1 MIRSFA
7 ATIGQ
12 TISRFGLRTRLL
24 VLVVVTMLPLVCL
37 VLVLIE
43 GVRQDQTAAAVERA
57 RLLAIHGAR
66 VQTDIVRSTRGA
78 LEVLSLIPV
87 VKNAEPVACAVQLR
101 DTLPQFPFLSGLS
114 VVSPRGDVLCDNT
127 SLQLANVGDRPY
139 FRSALVNGEFTLSDY
154 LIGRIS
160 GKPTLIALL
169 PVLDDWGEV
178 AFLMLASIDLGWLQL
193 QLQHLVSD
201 DQGDTLLIDG
211 AGMVLATG
219 MSFGSP
225 ERGKSFAGH
234 SMVRNML
241 SAPDGAFLGAG
252 LYGDVRIT
260 GFARLG
266 YGSGVLA
273 VSLRQDALAEMLDH
287 RRTVSLMVLG
297 LLFLGSVAAAWVLI
311 EVYVLGTVKALQVSA
326 QRLARGDLE
335 SRSTDTPPAGPLSD
349 LAHSIDAMGRTLGAL
364 AYQDGLTGLPNRL
377 YLERWIERTM
387 NAPSGHPGCALLF
400 IDLHGFKAVNDHFG
414 HTAGDEVL
422 RQVSKRLLAADRDA
436 DTLVRLGGDE
446 FVVIV
451 ELIGGYDGGRP
462 QAVAERI
469 LGAVGEPMIW
479 SGERLHI
486 GCSIGIAQWPDHA
499 SRLAE
504 VVSRADEALYAAK
517 EAGKGRIAHY
527 GELAAIVPDKGQQE
541 M

>member
-7 ATIGQ
+7 AAIGR

-24 VLVVVTMLPLVCL
+24 FLVVATMLPLVCL
-37 VLVLIE
+37 VLALIE

-66 VQTDIVRSTRGA
+66 VQTDVVRSTRGV
-78 LEVLSLIPV
+78 LEVLSLIPA
-87 VKNAEPVACAVQLR
+87 VKNAEPAACAMQLR

-127 SLQLANVGDRPY
+127 SLQPVNVGDRPY
-139 FRSALVNGEFTLSDY
+139 FRSALANGEFTLSDY

-178 AFLMLASIDLGWLQL
+178 AFLMLASIDLGWLRL

-201 DQGDTLLIDG
+201 DQGDTLLVDG

-219 MSFGSP
+219 VSFGNAK
-225 ERGKSFAGH
+225 RGQSFAGH
-234 SMVRNML
+234 PMVRSML

-252 LYGDVRIT
+252 FDGDVRIT

-266 YGSGVLA
+266 YGSGVLV

-287 RRTVSLMVLG
+287 RRNLSLMVLG

-311 EVYVLGTVKALQVSA
+311 EVYVLGTVRALQVSA
-326 QRLARGDLE
+326 LRLARGDLA
-335 SRSTDTPPAGPLSD
+335 SRPTDTSPAGPLSD
-349 LAHSIDAMGRTLGAL
+349 LAHSIDAMGRTLSAL
-364 AYQDGLTGLPNRL
+364 AYQDRLTELPNRL

-387 NAPSGHPGCALLF
+387 NAPTGHPGCALLF
-400 IDLHGFKAVNDHFG
+400 IDLDGFKAVNDHFG
-414 HTAGDEVL
+414 HAVGDEVL
-422 RQVSKRLLAADRDA
+422 RQVSKRLLAAVREL
-436 DTLVRLGGDE
+436 DTVVRLGGDE
-446 FVVIV
+446 FVVLV
-451 ELIGGYDGGRP
+451 ELSGGYDSDRP
-462 QAVAERI
+462 QTVAERI
-469 LGAVGEPMIW
+469 LGAVAEPMIW

-499 SRLAE
+499 SSLAE
-504 VVSRADEALYAAK
+504 IVSRADEALYAAK
-517 EAGKGRIAHY
+517 KAGKGRIVHY
-527 GELAAIVPDKGQQE
+527 GELAANVADSGSQ
-541 M
+541 